1 VLHRLR
7 ESLPK
12 YNKAVTFVL
21 VDWDTFKNDEVTTS
35 RKIPRRS
42 TFVLI
47 KAGKEIDRLVAETDE
62 ARIKA
67 MLDLALKE

>member
-1 VLHRLR
+1 MLQRLR
-7 ESLPK
+7 ESLPQ
-12 YNKAVTFVL
+12 YNKAITFVL

-47 KAGKEIDRLVAETDE
+47 KGGKEVDRLVAETGE
-62 ARIKA
+62 ARIKE
-67 MLDLALKE
+67 MLDRAIK